1 MNRVSVYEL
10 ECFVAVAEELNFSRA
25 ARRLHM
31 SQPPLSRQ
39 ISSLE
44 AKLELRLL
52 ERNTRAV
59 NLTPAGSLYLED
71 ARQILTKLDS
81 AATSARRAVTGQPAR
96 LRLAFVGALLDERL
110 ISLLRSFRKLH
121 PRCQIH
127 LTDLAPAEQ
136 LRALEAGQVDGAFI
150 GACPERL
157 PKGVTTIIW
166 KREPLLLALPSAHP
180 LVKEKSVALSR
191 LQQES
196 WVMVSRTA
204 APAFRQQFDRLCRD
218 ARIRARVV
226 QESERAAAVL
236 TMVATEQGISLLP
249 ESMTHL
255 IQSGVEFRP
264 IKSIKPILEHAFAYR
279 QANCAA
285 AILDLLKGM
294 TGKIGSGGE
303 R

>member
-1 MNRVSVYEL
+1 MNRVSVHEL

-52 ERNTRAV
+52 DRNTRAV
-59 NLTPAGSLYLED
+59 NLTSAGSLYLED
-71 ARQILTKLDS
+71 ARHILTKLDA

-96 LRLAFVGALLDERL
+96 LRLAFVGALLDEKL

-136 LRALEAGQVDGAFI
+136 LRALETGLVDGALI
-150 GACPERL
+150 GASPERL
-157 PKGVTTIIW
+157 PKGITTIIW
-166 KREPLLLALPSAHP
+166 KREPLLLALPTGHP
-180 LVKEKSVALSR
+180 LASEKAVALSQ
-191 LQQES
+191 LQKES

-204 APAFRQQFDRLCRD
+204 APAFRQQFDRLCTG
-218 ARIRARVV
+218 ARLRARVV

-236 TMVATEQGISLLP
+236 TMVAADQGISLLP
-249 ESMTHL
+249 ESMTRL

-264 IKSIKPILEHAFAYR
+264 IKGIKPILEHAFAYR
-279 QANCAA
+279 QASCAP
-285 AILDLLKGM
+285 AIMDLVKGM
-294 TGKIGSGGE
+294 RG
-303 R
+303 